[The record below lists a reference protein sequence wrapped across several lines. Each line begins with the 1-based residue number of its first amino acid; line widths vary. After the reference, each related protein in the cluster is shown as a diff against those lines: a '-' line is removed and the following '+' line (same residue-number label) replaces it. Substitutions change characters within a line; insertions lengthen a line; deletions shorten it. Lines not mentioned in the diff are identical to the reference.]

1 MTFNSK
7 ATLHVKLP
15 QVSANKPQTLEFL
28 TKELE
33 KIRFSGGATQKL
45 AEALVMAGAQV
56 FPENAKS
63 ARETKKVRFSNFSL
77 GTLPLGPY
85 IFKLP
90 FEPILPDVIYHS
102 DPFFLQAVIVFTD
115 GKSDDTANQLERA
128 SWTLRKQR
136 LTTKEGEK
144 VNAVRI
150 MAISIGDN
158 LNVVR
163 FPCKD
168 WG

>member
-1 MTFNSK
+1 M
-7 ATLHVKLP
+7 
-15 QVSANKPQTLEFL
+15 
-28 TKELE
+28 
-33 KIRFSGGATQKL
+33 
-45 AEALVMAGAQV
+45 
-56 FPENAKS
+56 
-63 ARETKKVRFSNFSL
+63 
-77 GTLPLGPY
+77 
-85 IFKLP
+85 
-90 FEPILPDVIYHS
+90 
-102 DPFFLQAVIVFTD
+102 FTD

-163 FPCKD
+163 FPCARFL
-168 WG
+168 

>member
-1 MTFNSK
+1 MSLPPIFVPLEAKMKGRQMDKDIQINIIGTSVSLMTFNSK

-63 ARETKKVRFSNFSL
+63 ARETKKVRFSKFSL
-77 GTLPLGPY
+77 GYLPLGPY

-90 FEPILPDVIYHS
+90 FGSILPDVIYHS
-102 DPFFLQAVIVFTD
+102 DPFFPI
-115 GKSDDTANQLERA
+115 
-128 SWTLRKQR
+128 
-136 LTTKEGEK
+136 
-144 VNAVRI
+144 
-150 MAISIGDN
+150 
-158 LNVVR
+158 
-163 FPCKD
+163 
-168 WG
+168 